1 MILWLSSQKLSR
13 PPKAGYERK
22 SNKMQEFLP
31 LLIVGGVIVV
41 AGVFLYGRATEE
53 E

>member
-1 MILWLSSQKLSR
+1 MKLLDPVFS
-13 PPKAGYERK
+13 AAWG
-22 SNKMQEFLP
+22 
-31 LLIVGGVIVV
+31 LLLFGEVPTVQVIVGGVIVV